1 MTFQNRISVFRMAF
15 YWNISNFHSPSK
27 FQLKPSSEIV
37 IFSWKKICLGFFFS
51 AKGKIFNHHKP
62 PSSCL
67 AYLSLTAQKNHL
79 QFHFFPTPKRDLWKL
94 IMMINFLTW
103 FLSCL
108 SHWPL
113 CGNPALNHALN
124 QAVVLQQE
132 VCQGL

>member
-1 MTFQNRISVFRMAF
+1 MTFQNRISVFRITF
-15 YWNISNFHSPSK
+15 YWNNPNFHSPSK
-27 FQLKPSSEIV
+27 FELKPSSEIM
-37 IFSWKKICLGFFFS
+37 IFWRKEIYLDFS
-51 AKGKIFNHHKP
+51 SVKGKILNHYKP

-79 QFHFFPTPKRDLWKL
+79 QSHFFLTPKRELWKL

-108 SHWPL
+108 CHWPSY
-113 CGNPALNHALN
+113 GNPALNHALK
-124 QAVVLQQE
+124 QAVMLQQE